1 MFYYGLLLLQADV
14 VMGLSQPHPKNVMD
28 RRDALMV
35 STASMVT
42 AVVGPATATVANAAY
57 IDPENVKIT
66 QKVYMNVEFAS
77 NNKKGG
83 KIVIGVYG
91 DAMPRVTE
99 NFVTLC
105 RNNQYAGTTFYRII
119 SDVTVQGGAIGDP
132 TGKTGQSSL
141 DDKKSFEPDHYDI
154 RHLKEGLVSM
164 ARAYDGSVDSRF
176 FIQTA
181 RDAGWAD
188 DRYAAFG
195 VVLEGMDLV
204 HQMEQEKVQPPKN
217 APISPITIVS
227 SGVL

>member
-1 MFYYGLLLLQADV
+1 MRQLFISRLSLMFYYGLYLLQADV
-14 VMGLSQPHPKNVMD
+14 VVGLSQPHPKNVMD

-35 STASMVT
+35 STTSMVA
-42 AVVGPATATVANAAY
+42 AVVGPATATVSNAAY

-77 NNKKGG
+77 NNQKGG

-132 TGKTGQSSL
+132 SGKTGQSSL
-141 DDKKSFEPDHYDI
+141 DDKKSFEPDHYVGPMIDM
-154 RHLKEGLVSM
+154 LPLVLSWREWIWSIKWNKKRSNHPKM
-164 ARAYDGSVDSRF
+164 LPYPPLPLFRV
-176 FIQTA
+176 
-181 RDAGWAD
+181 
-188 DRYAAFG
+188 AFC
-195 VVLEGMDLV
+195 
-204 HQMEQEKVQPPKN
+204 
-217 APISPITIVS
+217 SP
-227 SGVL
+227 